1 MTEPPYSG
9 PAQSTAVAIIEPVGG
24 YGGMDYYDLS
34 LCRGL
39 LNAGLRVSLYTCDET
54 VDPEIQGLNFHPFY
68 RGIYGQRSR
77 WLQALRYIKA
87 TFASL
92 RSAAASSVTVC
103 HFHAFNDLKAELVL
117 MTMAKL
123 FGRKLV
129 LTVHDVGSLAGHVT
143 GKRMVTGWIYRLA
156 DRVIVHNNVSMREL
170 IANGV
175 PPQIITI
182 IPHGHFLE
190 SMREMPPK
198 ETARR
203 KLEIELSAKV
213 VLFFGQIKDTKGL
226 DLLIEAL
233 PAVADEVPEVLLL
246 IAGRPWKTSFS
257 PFDELIDKLNVR
269 ARCRLH
275 IGFVPNDKVADF
287 YAAADLMALPYRRIY
302 QSGVLL
308 MAMTYARPVVVSD
321 LAGMVEIVSDGVN
334 GYVFRQ
340 ESKDDLAKV
349 LIRALQDEAG
359 GLLLSERALDYIREH
374 HNWDKIGR
382 STAALYRDVLGS

>member
-1 MTEPPYSG
+1 MTEIFYPE
-9 PAQSTAVAIIEPVGG
+9 PAQGTAVAIIEPVGG
-24 YGGMDYYDLS
+24 RGGMDYYDQG

-39 LNAGLRVSLYTCDET
+39 LNAGLRVSLYTSDET
-54 VDPEIQGLNFHPFY
+54 VDPQIPGLSFHPLY
-68 RGIYGQRSR
+68 RGIYGQRSP
-77 WLQALRYIKA
+77 WLQALRYVKA

-92 RSAAASSVTVC
+92 SNATASGATVC
-103 HFHAFNDLKAELVL
+103 HFHAFNDLKAELV
-117 MTMAKL
+117 MMAMAKL
-123 FGRKLV
+123 FRRKLI

-170 IANGV
+170 IANRV
-175 PPQIITI
+175 PPEIITI

-190 SMREMPPK
+190 SAIEMPPK

-203 KLEIELSAKV
+203 RLEIEPSAKV

-233 PAVADEVPEVLLL
+233 PAVANEVPEVLLL

-257 PFDELIDKLNVR
+257 RFDELIEKLNVR

-275 IGFVPNDKVADF
+275 IGFVPIDKVGDF
-287 YAAADLMALPYRRIY
+287 YAAADLVALPYRRIY

-308 MAMTYARPVVVSD
+308 MAMTLARPVVVSD
-321 LAGMVEIVSDGVN
+321 LAGMTEIVSDGEN

-340 ESKDDLAKV
+340 ESKEGLAKV
-349 LIRALQDEAG
+349 LVRALQDEAG
-359 GLLLSERALDYIREH
+359 SRLLTERALDYIREH
-374 HNWDKIGR
+374 HDWDQIGR
-382 STAALYRDVLGS
+382 STAKLYQEVLSQ